1 MARTA
6 EEEQEIDHLEVASAP
21 ASCHDLVLEV
31 STPFHPTEDAGLV
44 GLAIANMFPTI
55 ELAIGDGRMTGDGE
69 GPAALA
75 RFRRRL
81 REMRIR
87 DTARS
92 VLRDGAEDDK
102 IRIAAAT
109 ALVNVAEK
117 VKKVHEEKS
126 IRCALCGTT
135 IVLRPEDLPDPP
147 RRASEPGEFLQI

>member
-21 ASCHDLVLEV
+21 ASCQDLVLEI
-31 STPFHPTEDAGLV
+31 STPFHPTEDSGLV

-69 GPAALA
+69 GPATLA

-92 VLRDGAEDDK
+92 VLRDGAEDGELFFSLNKQSAVANVPNFSTGGAPLGEIDVTV
-102 IRIAAAT
+102 RT
-109 ALVNVAEK
+109 SDVDALVEWLCELD
-117 VKKVHEEKS
+117 EE
-126 IRCALCGTT
+126 
-135 IVLRPEDLPDPP
+135 
-147 RRASEPGEFLQI
+147 